1 MKRLFLLIFITLTS
15 CSVGESINVEAD
27 LPVETTK
34 VISNNEVLD
43 EIKYY
48 LNEYNTP
55 IQNDLFHVSLENC
68 IDFLGGFLNV
78 ECMPPYKQVKE
89 VDIDGTPVNLY
100 KHDDKL
106 YIVLKEGKIFEY
118 DIESEKNQLIFE
130 QEEITNIQEA
140 GLLSIAINKDA
151 KNFAVSYVNS
161 NSELT
166 VDIYKYNKSIS
177 DYTFKEK
184 AFAQKVVRPYTHIAG
199 NLIWSEFFQDF
210 LISVGDNKEA
220 DASSRFNPA
229 PLNTLSNLGKI
240 ISLKNQDLNI
250 PLITNNQND
259 NKKNIVAYG
268 LRNPWQFFE
277 FKNYLIV
284 FDVGLSINEEMNILN
299 LNEAP
304 QSLGWPIFEGGSK
317 ASIIDNISNYEIEI
331 NYFKKD
337 GPLDYKDTLTLL
349 TDESVAPK
357 FFYNHFPTEK
367 DYRGAIIGG
376 DIFYKKNSELDLNIA
391 SGDITTNEIFLYDLS
406 SGDLMIHPPHSDAPK
421 YTITSIRTINNN
433 NYDLVYTAFQG
444 KLIFI
449 KLDYQN

>member
-1 MKRLFLLIFITLTS
+1 MKRVIFLVFITLVS

-48 LNEYNTP
+48 LNEKNIP

-68 IDFLGGFLNV
+68 IDFLGGFLHV

-130 QEEITNIQEA
+130 QEEITNIHEA

-166 VDIYKYNKSIS
+166 VDIYKYNKSLS
-177 DYTFKEK
+177 DYKFKEK
-184 AFAQKVVRPYTHIAG
+184 AFVQKVVRPYVHIAG

-210 LISVGDNKEA
+210 LISVGDNQEA
-220 DASSRFNPA
+220 NAYSRINPV

-250 PLITNNQND
+250 PLITNNQKPFESIYLNYQAESF
-259 NKKNIVAYG
+259 KIICAFVISVMPQL
-268 LRNPWQFFE
+268 LRA
-277 FKNYLIV
+277 K
-284 FDVGLSINEEMNILN
+284 S
-299 LNEAP
+299 
-304 QSLGWPIFEGGSK
+304 
-317 ASIIDNISNYEIEI
+317 
-331 NYFKKD
+331 KD
-337 GPLDYKDTLTLL
+337 G
-349 TDESVAPK
+349 ESV
-357 FFYNHFPTEK
+357 HFVGEK
-367 DYRGAIIGG
+367 
-376 DIFYKKNSELDLNIA
+376 
-391 SGDITTNEIFLYDLS
+391 
-406 SGDLMIHPPHSDAPK
+406 
-421 YTITSIRTINNN
+421 
-433 NYDLVYTAFQG
+433 
-444 KLIFI
+444 
-449 KLDYQN
+449 